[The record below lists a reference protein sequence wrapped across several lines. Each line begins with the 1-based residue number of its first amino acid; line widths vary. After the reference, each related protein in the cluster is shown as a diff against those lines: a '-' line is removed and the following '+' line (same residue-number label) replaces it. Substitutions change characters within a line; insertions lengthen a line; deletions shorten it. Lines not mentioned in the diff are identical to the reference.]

1 MQSKVIFE
9 CNLTKKGELR
19 YAANNNAFL
28 PISVARN
35 YSRYNETTKQW
46 KEIGTFY
53 SNLALFG
60 KQAEGFAQSNIPLG
74 TSLIVSGRYNARNS
88 KAYVD
93 KNGLEHPSRPE
104 EEILVEDIAVKIVG
118 YATIDVV
125 KKNGQGSTP
134 MAQAAT
140 SAPRT
145 QANTNSFATQQPTST
160 PVNNTPVSTEDD
172 SFGEEEW
179 DF

>member
-46 KEIGTFY
+46 EEIGTFY

-74 TSLIVSGRYNARNS
+74 TALIVSGRYNARNS

-145 QANTNSFATQQPTST
+145 QANTNSFANQQTTST
-160 PVNNTPVSTEDD
+160 SVNNTQVSTEDD

>member
-19 YAANNNAFL
+19 YASNNNAFL

-46 KEIGTFY
+46 EEIGTFY
-53 SNLALFG
+53 SNLTLFG
-60 KQAEGFAQSNIPLG
+60 KQAEGFSQSNIPLG
-74 TSLIVSGRYNARNS
+74 TSLIVAGRFNARIS

-93 KNGLEHPSRPE
+93 KNGVEHPARPE
-104 EEILVEDIAVKIVG
+104 EEIFVEDIAVKFVG
-118 YATIDVV
+118 YSTIDVV

-134 MAQAAT
+134 MAQATT

-145 QANTNSFATQQPTST
+145 QANTNSFANQQPTST
-160 PVNNTPVSTEDD
+160 PVNNTQVSTEDD

>member
-19 YAANNNAFL
+19 YASNNNAFL

-46 KEIGTFY
+46 EDIGTFY
-53 SNLALFG
+53 SNLTLFG
-60 KQAEGFAQSNIPLG
+60 KQAEGFSQSNIPLG
-74 TSLIVSGRYNARNS
+74 TSLIVAGRYNSRIS

-93 KNGLEHPSRPE
+93 KNGVEHPARPE
-104 EEILVEDIAVKIVG
+104 EEILVEDIAVKVVG
-118 YATIDVV
+118 YATIDVA
-125 KKNGQGSTP
+125 KKNAQGTTP
-134 MAQAAT
+134 MAQAT

-145 QANTNSFATQQPTST
+145 QANTNSITNQQATST
-160 PVNNTPVSTEDD
+160 PVNNTQVVTESEDFGGDD
-172 SFGEEEW
+172 W

>member
-9 CNLTKKGELR
+9 GNLTKKGELR
-19 YAANNNAFL
+19 YASNNNAFL

-35 YSRYNETTKQW
+35 YNRYNEATKQW
-46 KEIGTFY
+46 EEIGTFY
-53 SNLALFG
+53 SNLTLFG

-74 TSLIVSGRYNARNS
+74 TPLIVAGRFNARIS

-93 KNGLEHPSRPE
+93 KNGVEHPARPE
-104 EEILVEDIAVKIVG
+104 EEIFVEDIAVKFVG
-118 YATIDVV
+118 YSTIDVV

-160 PVNNTPVSTEDD
+160 PVNNTQVSTEDD

>member
-19 YAANNNAFL
+19 YASNNTAFL
-28 PISVARN
+28 PISVVRN

-46 KEIGTFY
+46 EETGAFF
-53 SNLALFG
+53 SNLTLFG

-74 TSLIVSGRYNARNS
+74 TSLIVAGRFNARIS

-93 KNGLEHPSRPE
+93 KNGVEHPARPE
-104 EEILVEDIAVKIVG
+104 EEIFVEDIAVKFVG
-118 YATIDVV
+118 YSTIDVV
-125 KKNGQGSTP
+125 KKNGQGSAP
-134 MAQAAT
+134 MTQAAST
-140 SAPRT
+140 PRP

-160 PVNNTPVSTEDD
+160 PVNNTQVSTEDD

>member
-19 YAANNNAFL
+19 YASNNNAFL

-35 YSRYNETTKQW
+35 YNRYNETTKQW
-46 KEIGTFY
+46 EEIGTFY
-53 SNLALFG
+53 SNLTLFG

-74 TSLIVSGRYNARNS
+74 TSLIVAGRFNARIS

-93 KNGLEHPSRPE
+93 KNGVEHPARPE
-104 EEILVEDIAVKIVG
+104 EEIFVKDIAVKFVG
-118 YATIDVV
+118 YSTIDVV
-125 KKNGQGSTP
+125 KKNGQGSAP
-134 MAQAAT
+134 MTQAAST
-140 SAPRT
+140 PRP

-160 PVNNTPVSTEDD
+160 PVNNTQVSTEDD
-172 SFGEEEW
+172 CFDEEEW

>member
-46 KEIGTFY
+46 EEIGTFY

-74 TSLIVSGRYNARNS
+74 TALIVSGRYNARNS

-140 SAPRT
+140 STPRT

-160 PVNNTPVSTEDD
+160 PVNNTSVSTEDD

>member
-19 YAANNNAFL
+19 YASNNTAFL
-28 PISVARN
+28 PISVVRN

-46 KEIGTFY
+46 EETGAFF
-53 SNLALFG
+53 SNLTLFG

-74 TSLIVSGRYNARNS
+74 TSLIVAGRFNS
-88 KAYVD
+88 RMNKAYVD
-93 KNGLEHPSRPE
+93 KNGIEHPARPE

-118 YATIDVV
+118 YATVDVV
-125 KKNGQGSTP
+125 KKNAQGTTPMVQAASTP
-134 MAQAAT
+134 R
-140 SAPRT
+140 P
-145 QANTNSFATQQPTST
+145 QANTNSFVSQQPTST
-160 PVNNTPVSTEDD
+160 PVNNTSVEDD
-172 SFGEEEW
+172 EDFGGEEW

>member
-19 YAANNNAFL
+19 YASNNTAFL
-28 PISVARN
+28 PISVVRN
-35 YSRYNETTKQW
+35 YSRYNEATKQW
-46 KEIGTFY
+46 EETGAFF
-53 SNLALFG
+53 SNLTLFG
-60 KQAEGFAQSNIPLG
+60 KQAEGFANSNIPLG
-74 TSLIVSGRYNARNS
+74 TSLIVAGRFNS
-88 KAYVD
+88 RMNKAYVD
-93 KNGLEHPSRPE
+93 KNGIEHPARPE

-118 YATIDVV
+118 YATVDVV
-125 KKNGQGSTP
+125 KKNAQGTTP

-145 QANTNSFATQQPTST
+145 QANTNSFVSQQPTST
-160 PVNNTPVSTEDD
+160 PVNNTSVTDDED
-172 SFGEEEW
+172 FGGEEW

>member
-19 YAANNNAFL
+19 YASNNNAFL

-46 KEIGTFY
+46 EEIGTFY
-53 SNLALFG
+53 SNLTLFG

-74 TSLIVSGRYNARNS
+74 TSLIVAGRFNARIS

-93 KNGLEHPSRPE
+93 KNGVEHPARPE
-104 EEILVEDIAVKIVG
+104 EEIFVEDIAVKFVG
-118 YATIDVV
+118 YSTIDVV
-125 KKNGQGSTP
+125 KKNGQVSAPMTQAASTP
-134 MAQAAT
+134 R
-140 SAPRT
+140 P

-160 PVNNTPVSTEDD
+160 PVNNTQVSTEDD